1 MTKDDAGAHGLWRR
15 DTSTLFYVHIF
26 NLDTGSYLH
35 MTPEKALAKAE
46 KDKKD
51 ICLHYCLDCRCHLTP
66 LLLSAERITEKEEW
80 ASTWKIASQL
90 GFNLKREYYETCGF
104 VQERMA
110 LDVVRSNTLLLR
122 VPLDKE
128 TRIC

>member
-1 MTKDDAGAHGLWRR
+1 
-15 DTSTLFYVHIF
+15 
-26 NLDTGSYLH
+26 

-46 KDKKD
+46 KDNKD
-51 ICLHYCLDCRCHLTP
+51 ICLQYCLDCRCHLNP
-66 LLLSAERITEKEEW
+66 LLLSAEGITEKEAW
-80 ASTWKIASQL
+80 ASTWKIVSQL

-122 VPLDKE
+122 GPLDKE